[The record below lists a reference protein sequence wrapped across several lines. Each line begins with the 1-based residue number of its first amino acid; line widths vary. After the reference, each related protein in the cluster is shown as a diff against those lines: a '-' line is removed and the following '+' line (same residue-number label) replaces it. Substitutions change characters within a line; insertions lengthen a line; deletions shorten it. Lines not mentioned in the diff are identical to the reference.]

1 MPKVKVLQFSS
12 RSSDN
17 CGVGKYQENF
27 VTVFDAQPDEIE
39 TAFFDSSP
47 YKTRVMNQE
56 QLDEVLGR
64 LRVELEKYDIL
75 HIQHEFGLY
84 SGTEFAQLVDT
95 AKEAGKKVV
104 VTVHLSPALA
114 FTFKPR
120 EGIGPRSIL
129 LVLRQRRLHRIFK
142 QRHIEAF
149 KKADLLLTHNDGTTN
164 SLVTYGIERNHI
176 LQFKHPVLP
185 FTKPAHVST
194 EIAEN
199 LSKKDG
205 DVIYA
210 TIGFMHKYKGIDD
223 AVRALKYL
231 PDNYKL
237 AIIGGMQPISD
248 EVNIYNTIATLVD
261 ALGLKDRVYITGY
274 VQEDDRLNALIREV
288 DICVYAYN
296 NKYYGQ
302 VSSGALN
309 LAFANQRAVIGYPT
323 DSFKEMNK
331 EFGEI
336 KLTTAAAYYELAR
349 ELKHIDTKAQVVA
362 GDKYA
367 QEYSWPKI
375 AETVIDAY
383 RKLV

>member
-1 MPKVKVLQFSS
+1 MSKVKVLQFSS
-12 RSSDN
+12 RSSDH

-27 VTVFDAQPDEIE
+27 VHEFDAMQDQIE
-39 TAFFDSSP
+39 TTFFDSSP
-47 YKTRVMNQE
+47 YKTRVMNPEELQKTI
-56 QLDEVLGR
+56 DR
-64 LRVELEKYDIL
+64 LKVELTNYDVL

-84 SGTEFAQLVDT
+84 SGEEFAHLVDA
-95 AKEAGKKVV
+95 AKEVGKKVV

-120 EGIGPRSIL
+120 EGVGLRSIIH
-129 LVLRQRRLHRIFK
+129 VLRQRRLHGIFK
-142 QRHIEAF
+142 KRHIEAF
-149 KKADLLLTHNDGTTN
+149 KRADLLFTHNNGATN
-164 SLVTYGIERNHI
+164 SLVTYGIEREKI
-176 LQFKHPVLP
+176 VQFSHPVLP
-185 FTKPAHVST
+185 ITNPKTKSN

-199 LSKKDG
+199 LNKQNG

-210 TIGFMHKYKGIDD
+210 TIGFMHKFKGIED

-231 PDNYKL
+231 PENYKL
-237 AIIGGMQPISD
+237 AVIGGMQPISD

-261 ALGLKDRVYITGY
+261 TLNLRDRVYITGY
-274 VQEDDRLNALIREV
+274 VDEDDRLNALIREV

-323 DSFKEMNK
+323 DSFREMNE

-336 KLTTAAAYYELAR
+336 KLTSSAAYYELAR
-349 ELKHIDTKAQVVA
+349 ELKRIDIDAQVAA
-362 GDKYA
+362 GNRYA
-367 QEYSWPKI
+367 EAHSWPKVSQ
-375 AETVIDAY
+375 TVLDAY
-383 RKLV
+383 KAII